1 MGTLCRIEVPRAAMQ
16 QQVPQLRFATVRLA
30 SGPRVHYAEQ
40 GDPSGEPIVFLPVY
54 TDS

>member
-1 MGTLCRIEVPRAAMQ
+1 MQ

-30 SGPRVHYAEQ
+30 SGPRVHYGEQ
-40 GDPSGEPIVFLPVY
+40 GDPGGEPIVLLPAY